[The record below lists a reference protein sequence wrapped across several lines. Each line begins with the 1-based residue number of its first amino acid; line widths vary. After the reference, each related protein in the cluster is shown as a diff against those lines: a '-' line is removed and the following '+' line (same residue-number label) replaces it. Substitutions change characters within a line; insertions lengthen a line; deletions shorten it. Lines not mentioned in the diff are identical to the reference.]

1 MANRYITTT
10 LPYVNAKPHMG
21 FALEIVR
28 ADILARYW
36 RGNGDEV
43 FFNTGTDEHGLKIF
57 REAEK
62 AGLSPQTY
70 ADEYAEHFK
79 ALKSALNLSWNNFIR
94 TTDAHH
100 VAAAQEFWKRC
111 AKNGDIYKKFYKIK
125 YCVGCELE
133 KSDSELVNGHCP
145 DHPNEE
151 IEIRQEENYFFR
163 FSAYQ
168 KKLLELYAT
177 RPDFVVPDFRFNE
190 IKAFVARGLEDFS
203 ISRLKAKLPWGVPV
217 PGDEMQV
224 MYVWFDALVNY
235 ISAIGWPDRMGE
247 FQKWWPGVQIAGKD
261 NLRQQAMMWTAMLF
275 SAGLPPSRQILIN
288 GFITS
293 GGQKMSKS
301 LGNVLDPLL
310 FAKEYGIDALRYF
323 LARHVNSFEDSDVTE
338 EKFKKAYNA
347 NLANGLGNLVARVM
361 TLAEKHL
368 EAPITEE
375 RAETNNEYS
384 RLMEQFDFNG
394 AMDSIWKRIGELD
407 LYAQEHEPWKTIK
420 ADEIKAKKDIAHLV
434 SGLADIARLL
444 TPFMPDTAGKIK
456 NAVATNA
463 TPPPLFARK

>member
-1 MANRYITTT
+1 M
-10 LPYVNAKPHMG
+10 
-21 FALEIVR
+21 
-28 ADILARYW
+28 
-36 RGNGDEV
+36 
-43 FFNTGTDEHGLKIF
+43 
-57 REAEK
+57 
-62 AGLSPQTY
+62 
-70 ADEYAEHFK
+70 
-79 ALKSALNLSWNNFIR
+79 
-94 TTDAHH
+94 
-100 VAAAQEFWKRC
+100 
-111 AKNGDIYKKFYKIK
+111 
-125 YCVGCELE
+125 
-133 KSDSELVNGHCP
+133 
-145 DHPNEE
+145 
-151 IEIRQEENYFFR
+151 
-163 FSAYQ
+163 
-168 KKLLELYAT
+168 
-177 RPDFVVPDFRFNE
+177 
-190 IKAFVARGLEDFS
+190 EDFS